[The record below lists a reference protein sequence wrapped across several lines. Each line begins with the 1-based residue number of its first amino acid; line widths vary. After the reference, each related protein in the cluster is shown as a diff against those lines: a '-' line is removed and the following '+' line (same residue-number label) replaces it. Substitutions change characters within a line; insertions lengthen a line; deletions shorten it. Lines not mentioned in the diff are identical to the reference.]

1 MSSGYR
7 VVERR
12 LLNNA
17 VSHHEIRPQDNTIS
31 PQDFLN
37 EIRRTVISFIREKP
51 QNKIQLSLICEIMRT
66 DPVTGNIV
74 AVERSAFNSYQ

>member
-7 VVERR
+7 VVERRR

-37 EIRRTVISFIREKP
+37 EIRRTVIFFIREKP
-51 QNKIQLSLICEIMRT
+51 QNIIQLSLI
-66 DPVTGNIV
+66 
-74 AVERSAFNSYQ
+74 